1 MNSHTS
7 LQHSSSHIVTFHAC
21 TTRRHHEPS
30 GTSCLTS
37 HVIKTFQS
45 DACLCV
51 RSFKSC
57 CTGGLRSVNRRST
70 VRSVKLTYAYF
81 AWLLLLLLFVVMTF
95 RLKMTKTLTSCDAAT
110 RDVDTHTH
118 LMNLH

>member
-1 MNSHTS
+1 MRSHTS
-7 LQHSSSHIVTFHAC
+7 LQYSSSHIVTFHAC
-21 TTRRHHEPS
+21 TTQHHHEPS
-30 GTSCLTS
+30 GTSHMTS

-45 DACLCV
+45 DACFCV

-70 VRSVKLTYAYF
+70 VRSVKLTNAYF
-81 AWLLLLLLFVVMTF
+81 AWLLLLLFVVMTF

-110 RDVDTHTH
+110 RDVDTLTH
-118 LMNLH
+118 RMNLH